1 MVLARASREIFPH
14 VSPNPLQTC
23 ALSEDVW
30 SKFPPTSALDGTF
43 VFLQPG
49 VTPVIL
55 PGWLLTRDVAI
66 PGRRRAQL
74 KKRPVTRVA
83 QNQAGRRFSKM
94 AARRNHGPSMRRR
107 HLPMV
112 PSLAIMR
119 LAYWRALAEFRLS
132 GTKHQVV

>member
-30 SKFPPTSALDGTF
+30 SKFPPTSAPDGTF

-74 KKRPVTRVA
+74 KKRPMTRVA

-94 AARRNHGPSMRRR
+94 AAPRNPGPP
-107 HLPMV
+107 LPPHYLRIV
-112 PSLAIMR
+112 VSLAHI
-119 LAYWRALAEFRLS
+119 
-132 GTKHQVV
+132 

>member
-30 SKFPPTSALDGTF
+30 SKFPPTSAPDGTF

-74 KKRPVTRVA
+74 KKRPMTRVA

-94 AARRNHGPSMRRR
+94 AARRNHGRSMRRR
-107 HLPMV
+107 YLGMV
-112 PSLAIMR
+112 ACLASMR
-119 LAYWRALAEFRLS
+119 WAHWRASARFPFSARKLA
-132 GTKHQVV
+132 